1 MRHPRF
7 PLAAPVAAL
16 LGRGQKMPC
25 IFRTVALAALLAA
38 CQPPGSGGKPPLP
51 LANDPHLAMQ
61 QALEKGGIDLSN
73 LVVVRLRNAGGR
85 VEVTSVLPAMIAET
99 TVRGQ
104 PAKTV
109 FRVNPA
115 GDGLILFSRD
125 IFNGKSFRVDMSF
138 AELEA
143 KKGFAFPVVQPDGS
157 LKEQSFTLEKILR
170 PDLAPAKS

>member
-7 PLAAPVAAL
+7 PLAALAAAL
-16 LGRGQKMPC
+16 
-25 IFRTVALAALLAA
+25 LLAA
-38 CQPPGSGGKPPLP
+38 CQPSGSGGKPPPP

-61 QALEKGGIDLSN
+61 QELERGGIDLSN
-73 LVVVRLRNAGGR
+73 VVVVRLLNAGNR
-85 VEVTSVLPAMIAET
+85 VEVTSVLPATIAET
-99 TVRGQ
+99 TVGGQ

-109 FRVNPA
+109 FRANPA

-125 IFNGKSFRVDMSF
+125 IFNGKSFRVDMKF

-157 LKEQSFTLEKILR
+157 LKEQSFALEKILR
-170 PDLAPAKS
+170 PDLSSAKP

>member
-1 MRHPRF
+1 MMPRIF
-7 PLAAPVAAL
+7 WTAGLAV
-16 LGRGQKMPC
+16 
-25 IFRTVALAALLAA
+25 LLAA
-38 CQPPGSGGKPPLP
+38 CQPSGSGGKAPAP

-61 QALEKGGIDLSN
+61 QELETGGIDLSN
-73 LVVVRLRNAGGR
+73 LVVIRLRNAGSR

-99 TVRGQ
+99 TVGGQ

-125 IFNGKSFRVDMSF
+125 ILNGKSFRVDMRF

-143 KKGFAFPVVQPDGS
+143 KKGFAFPVVQPDGA

-170 PDLAPAKS
+170 PDLAPA